1 MNGRIA
7 IATAPAS
14 AIGAE
19 AAALRES
26 VLQVCPRVG
35 RELAPLALEPEA
47 PERVRAFWETFGWT
61 DTLDERCW
69 LARPEVT
76 PRARAGAETAQR
88 DKEKRGPG
96 PARAATDERSA
107 GGCRLGRPRVH
118 DHGRGRR
125 LGRSP
130 DHGRECEH
138 DGSER
143 GGVAGRKTR
152 PRTNHVATGRVS
164 VHTARTDPR
173 RGSDR
178 TRRTGVGVCPAAPGD
193 DEGSWSPMPR
203 RTCSGC
209 GRCWA
214 TAMPPPG
221 TGWPACRESG
231 VNASCRASTPRSSA
245 STRACPG

>member
-76 PRARAGAETAQR
+76 PGREWARKLRSEIKRSGVRVPHEQLPTNDRPVAVDSGGLGFMITDEDGDSADPRIMVVSASTMDPSEVAWLG
-88 DKEKRGPG
+88 EKLDHERTTSPPVVFPSTPRGPI
-96 PARAATDERSA
+96 RDEDPTA
-107 GGCRLGRPRVH
+107 L
-118 DHGRGRR
+118 D
-125 LGRSP
+125 
-130 DHGRECEH
+130 E
-138 DGSER
+138 
-143 GGVAGRKTR
+143 
-152 PRTNHVATGRVS
+152 RVS
-164 VHTARTDPR
+164 VFAPRHRATTKGAGARCPGGHAPAVGGAGRQRCHR
-173 RGSDR
+173 R
-178 TRRTGVGVCPAAPGD
+178 APG
-193 DEGSWSPMPR
+193 GQPV
-203 RTCSGC
+203 GN
-209 GRCWA
+209 
-214 TAMPPPG
+214 PG
-221 TGWPACRESG
+221 
-231 VNASCRASTPRSSA
+231 
-245 STRACPG
+245 